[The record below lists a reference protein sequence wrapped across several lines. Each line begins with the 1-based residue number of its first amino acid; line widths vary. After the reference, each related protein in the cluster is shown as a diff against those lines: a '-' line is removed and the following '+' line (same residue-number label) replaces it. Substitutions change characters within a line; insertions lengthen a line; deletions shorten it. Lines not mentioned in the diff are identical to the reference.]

1 MTDKPEIAYGLNGVV
16 VDETNICWVNGT
28 EGKLYYYGYSIEDLA
43 QSAEYEETA
52 YLLLKGKLPNRSE
65 LDQFK
70 ADLVAARGLPDNVL
84 AAIKAAPKTSIPMDV
99 LRSCTS
105 LLALTNDN
113 PSENT
118 PESRYK
124 NAIRLIALMPEI
136 VAADHRIRN
145 GKDPVAPDASLGHA
159 ENFLYMLRA
168 EKPGPD
174 AAKTMDVCLVLHAEH
189 GFNASTFTARVIAA
203 TMSDIYSAIT
213 GAIGALKGPLHG
225 GANEGVIR
233 LLLDIGSVDNIK
245 PYLDAKLNE
254 KGYRVMGFGHRVYRV
269 LDPRARVLKVFSE
282 KAGKESGDS
291 KWFDMSVAIEEYMGS
306 REKVI
311 YPNVDFYSAS
321 TYYMMDLPPEVFTPI
336 FAVSRVTGWCAHVI
350 EQQAD
355 NKLIRPKAYY
365 AGETDLPFK
374 PVDAR

>member
-113 PSENT
+113 PNENT

-145 GKDPVAPDASLGHA
+145 GKDPVAPDANLGHA

>member
-113 PSENT
+113 PNENT